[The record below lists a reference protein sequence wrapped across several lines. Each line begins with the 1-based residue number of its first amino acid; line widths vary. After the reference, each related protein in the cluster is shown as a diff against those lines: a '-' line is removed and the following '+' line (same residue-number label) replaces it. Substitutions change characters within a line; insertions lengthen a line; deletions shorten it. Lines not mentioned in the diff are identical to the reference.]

1 MATEKRWRGPCM
13 VSGQS
18 IKQSVRERVPATGAV
33 GPLRQL
39 HLPSEGSALSLTTM
53 CEIKLRQETKVATVL

>member
-1 MATEKRWRGPCM
+1 M